1 MTTDNRKVELGVTV
15 TDDTKPGFQSIAQG
29 ADNMAAKVTQSADKA
44 SKSVGGIGDGGDG
57 AAQKLDK
64 STRSIINSVQRATAA
79 LEAGGNSSSKYFE
92 SIAGQRNVNA
102 DALRP
107 YLDQLKQAE
116 RAQQVATGGLDKMGL
131 SAKAT
136 SAALRQVPAQFT
148 DIITSLQGGQA
159 PLTVLLQQGGQLK
172 DVFGGVGA
180 AASALGNYV
189 LGLVNPFTL
198 AAAAAAALA
207 VAYNLGSKEADA
219 YNKALILT
227 GNAAGT
233 TAGQLQ
239 VYAEQISRV
248 VGTQG
253 KAAETLAAFAASGK
267 VGSENLKQFS
277 QTAIEFER
285 ATGTAVS
292 ETVKKFAELRN
303 APLQASLKLNE
314 TTNYLTESLYK
325 QIKALEDQG
334 RATEAAKVAQEGYEA
349 ALRSRSGDITQ
360 NLGTIETAW
369 KNITDAIKKATD
381 SALNFGRKS
390 TPVDRLKVLDQQILE
405 NEMGLGG
412 LSYGNSRDTEKRKRI
427 DELRLER
434 AEIIRNMEADQA
446 RAEVQRKQAE
456 QTQAVA
462 AFDKTREQFL
472 DNITRRNRELTKAV
486 QEGVAAGVEQKE
498 LLDVIV
504 GIREKYE
511 KKSTGAAGPGQNEVA
526 AIRAQVK
533 AQQEY
538 LSQLKA
544 QTADPSTLGDQVK
557 LTDGQQKVLKIQEEL
572 KTSITGVSRAEK
584 ERALAAAQTLVGVEK
599 MVLAQERQNAGLKA
613 AVGAYDKLVERTGGQ
628 ADSIRQQ
635 AIDTEAAN
643 LSLGKSKTAIEAMA
657 LAQLKANLAEADA
670 SDSFAPKYVAALNEK
685 VKAQERYVAALEQTE
700 VKQLSQSNA
709 EYARVVS
716 EETNTLNEQV
726 RLVGATRVEREK
738 LIGQRKVEL
747 DLAKRIS
754 EIDKAAIPEAEKVQL
769 RAEAAATSV
778 VAANNAA
785 TRAVQED
792 WQRTSDIIESS
803 LTDALLRGFESG
815 KGFLRNLIDTTKNL
829 FATLVLR
836 PQIQAVL
843 GITGVGAS
851 GAALANGS
859 STGGV
864 PGLSSIGSF
873 FGGNSF
879 GTTLGGAAVD
889 IGNTLVGFGFDK
901 VGAAISGL
909 ADGAAAF
916 SNLQFGLTGLLGGLG
931 GSLLGGQGSLGGS
944 LGSTLGLAIG
954 GPIGA
959 ALGGLG
965 GAIIGS
971 LFGKGTPYNQG
982 GNYQA
987 RADGTGSRISDSS
1000 LYDLLPGLGKA
1011 GYQDFTKRDSSAFDS
1026 ATKTLAEG
1034 LQSTLSGLLQT
1045 FGKEGQDVLVAFR
1058 NNGKKSLGQV
1068 NIDGTLTN
1076 FKTGENDPTK
1086 AFTAFT
1092 DAAATAL
1099 LDALDKAD
1107 IPAWA
1112 QKVLDGVGDAPGL
1125 EALQQVAATIEQ
1137 VQSLTKA
1144 LQALP
1149 FPNLKTVSEEA
1160 AIELAKLTGGL
1171 DGLNSAIT
1179 SYYAEF
1185 YTEAERSAETT
1196 KQLTASLAG
1205 LGVALPASRD
1215 AFRALVNAQDLST
1228 EAGRKMYAELL
1239 KLAPAFA
1246 SVTQASVSAL
1256 ADIQAA
1262 VIATRNAAQ
1271 DAALQASYD
1280 YAATLADQKKADKAF
1295 RDSIRAVSDSLFAEA
1310 NRIRSLLPGGAA
1322 QSFAAAQSQF
1332 AITSA
1337 SARSGNAEAAK
1348 LLPGLAQQLLDL
1360 AASNARSAQELALI
1374 RAQTAASLDQTGN
1387 ALNKGAGINYTAPAA
1402 LTQPATLNTRS
1413 TTDDVVAALKEVRD
1427 ELAATR
1433 AASDR
1438 TAASTLKTA
1447 NLLTQVTR
1455 DGDAM
1460 VTTT

>member
-116 RAQQVATGGLDKMGL
+116 RAQQVATGGLDKMGM

-207 VAYNLGSKEADA
+207 VAYNLGSKEADE
-219 YNKALILT
+219 YRKALVLT

-233 TAGQLQ
+233 TVGQLQ
-239 VYAEQISRV
+239 VYAQQISSV

-253 KAAETLAAFAASGK
+253 KAAETLAAFASSGK
-267 VGSENLKQFS
+267 VGAESLRQFS

-314 TTNYLTESLYK
+314 TTNFLTESLYK
-325 QIKALEDQG
+325 QIKALEEQG
-334 RATEAAKVAQEGYEA
+334 RATEAAKVAQEA
-349 ALRSRSGDITQ
+349 FDSTLRDRSGEIIK
-360 NLGTIETAW
+360 NIGTIERAW
-369 KNITDAIKKATD
+369 LSVKDAVKGAGDALLGIGRAT
-381 SALNFGRKS
+381 
-390 TPVDRLKVLDQQILE
+390 TPQVELAAVRQKISEREKFQP
-405 NEMGLGG
+405 GLYFSG
-412 LSYGNSRDTEKRKRI
+412 SF
-427 DELRLER
+427 
-434 AEIIRNMEADQA
+434 AADQA
-446 RAEVQRKQAE
+446 AALAPLKAREAQLVAITKAEQDAADAARKRGE
-456 QTQAVA
+456 QTQALGE
-462 AFDKTREQFL
+462 FDKAGAKFL
-472 DNITRRNRELTKAV
+472 SDKVRMERELTAAV
-486 QEGVAAGVEQKE
+486 NQGVAAGVEQQVLLDRINAIRESYAKKGKSTAAAENKE
-498 LLDVIV
+498 LAEQARIYAELAGVSTSFYKDLATAQKLLASGGLSLADYTKYVNGLVEKQPIV
-504 GIREKYE
+504 VEQIKAEAE
-511 KKSTGAAGPGQNEVA
+511 A
-526 AIRAQVK
+526 VK
-533 AQQEY
+533 A
-538 LSQLKA
+538 LRKA
-544 QTADPSTLGDQVK
+544 REDEAN
-557 LTDGQQKVLKIQEEL
+557 EL
-572 KTSITGVSRAEK
+572 DR
-584 ERALAAAQTLVGVEK
+584 
-599 MVLAQERQNAGLKA
+599 
-613 AVGAYDKLVERTGGQ
+613 
-628 ADSIRQQ
+628 
-635 AIDTEAAN
+635 
-643 LSLGKSKTAIEAMA
+643 
-657 LAQLKANLAEADA
+657 
-670 SDSFAPKYVAALNEK
+670 
-685 VKAQERYVAALEQTE
+685 ALEQRAKSADTIGQQVQRLRDE
-700 VKQLSQSNA
+700 EQAAGIAAAENISLAQAIEKVGLARLREERAKLQSQGADEGTLLYLQREIDYREQLID
-709 EYARVVS
+709 
-716 EETNTLNEQV
+716 
-726 RLVGATRVEREK
+726 
-738 LIGQRKVEL
+738 LIGNKDAREAGV
-747 DLAKRIS
+747 
-754 EIDKAAIPEAEKVQL
+754 KAAKDAADEWKRTAE
-769 RAEAAATSV
+769 S
-778 VAANNAA
+778 
-785 TRAVQED
+785 
-792 WQRTSDIIESS
+792 IENS
-803 LTDALLRGFESG
+803 LTDALLRGFENG

-829 FATLVLR
+829 FSTLVLR

-916 SNLQFGLTGLLGGLG
+916 SNLQFGIAGLLGGLG

-944 LGSTLGLAIG
+944 LGASIGLAVG

-965 GAIIGS
+965 GAVIGS

-1179 SYYAEF
+1179 TYYADF

-1280 YAATLADQKKADKAF
+1280 YAATLADQKRADKAF

-1360 AASNARSAQELALI
+1360 AAQNARSAQELALI

-1413 TTDDVVAALKEVRD
+1413 TTDDVVAALKAVQD
-1427 ELAATR
+1427 ELAAMR

>member
-189 LGLVNPFTL
+189 LGLINPFTL

-314 TTNYLTESLYK
+314 TTNFLTESLYK

-486 QEGVAAGVEQKE
+486 QEGVAAGSKQQE
-498 LLDVIV
+498 LLDVIN
-504 GIREKYE
+504 GIRDKYAT
-511 KKSTGAAGPGQNEVA
+511 KVKSTVA
-526 AIRAQVK
+526 AENKELAEQNRIYSELAGVSTSFYKDLATAQKLLASGGLSLADYTKYVNGLVEKQPIVVEQIKAEAEAVK
-533 AQQEY
+533 A
-538 LSQLKA
+538 LRKA
-544 QTADPSTLGDQVK
+544 REDEAN
-557 LTDGQQKVLKIQEEL
+557 EL
-572 KTSITGVSRAEK
+572 DR
-584 ERALAAAQTLVGVEK
+584 
-599 MVLAQERQNAGLKA
+599 
-613 AVGAYDKLVERTGGQ
+613 
-628 ADSIRQQ
+628 
-635 AIDTEAAN
+635 
-643 LSLGKSKTAIEAMA
+643 
-657 LAQLKANLAEADA
+657 
-670 SDSFAPKYVAALNEK
+670 
-685 VKAQERYVAALEQTE
+685 ALEQRAKSADTIGQQVQRLRDE
-700 VKQLSQSNA
+700 EQAAGIAAAENISLAQAIEKVGLSRLREEQAALKQFGA
-709 EYARVVS
+709 DEG
-716 EETNTLNEQV
+716 TLYYIKKEIE
-726 RLVGATRVEREK
+726 ERERLIE
-738 LIGQRKVEL
+738 LIGNKDAREAGV
-747 DLAKRIS
+747 
-754 EIDKAAIPEAEKVQL
+754 KAAKD
-769 RAEAAATSV
+769 AAD
-778 VAANNAA
+778 
-785 TRAVQED
+785 E
-792 WQRTSDIIESS
+792 WKRTADQIAQG
-803 LTDALLRGFESG
+803 LTDALFRGFENG
-815 KGFLRNLIDTTKNL
+815 KSFFVNFRDTLINTFKTM
-829 FATLVLR
+829 VLQ
-836 PQIQAVL
+836 PQVKLAFGL
-843 GITGVGAS
+843 GGSGAS

-916 SNLQFGLTGLLGGLG
+916 SNLQFGIAGLLGGLG

-944 LGSTLGLAIG
+944 LGASIGLAVG

-965 GAIIGS
+965 GAVIGS

-1045 FGKEGQDVLVAFR
+1045 FGKDGQDVLVAFR

-1099 LDALDKAD
+1099 LAALDKAD

-1112 QKVLDGVGDAPGL
+1112 QKVLDSVGDAPGL

-1179 SYYAEF
+1179 TYYADF

-1295 RDSIRAVSDSLFAEA
+1295 RDSIRAVSDSLFSEA
-1310 NRIRSLLPGGAA
+1310 TRIRSLLPGGAA

-1360 AASNARSAQELALI
+1360 ASQNARSAQELALI

-1433 AASDR
+1433 ASSDR

>member
-102 DALRP
+102 DVLRP

-189 LGLVNPFTL
+189 LGLINPFTL
-198 AAAAAAALA
+198 AAAAVGALA

-285 ATGTAVS
+285 ATGTAVG
-292 ETVKKFAELRN
+292 ETIKKFVELRN
-303 APLQASLKLNE
+303 APLQASLKLSDS
-314 TTNYLTESLYK
+314 TNYLTESLYK
-325 QIKALEDQG
+325 QIKALEAQG
-334 RATEAAKVAQEGYEA
+334 KTIEAGNVAQKAFNDYQAEATKKIVPNLGLIESAYKGVTDAIVKMGSALLAVGRTSSPESSLA
-349 ALRSRSGDITQ
+349 ALREQLARGEASLANGGPQLSSSIGASGEQNSARVRAQIEAANAALRTRIAELEKTTTATQ
-360 NLGTIETAW
+360 TLAEAERQLGEQRKAFFAADQLKDKNSKSVTAAEN
-369 KNITDAIKKATD
+369 KELAEQARIYAELAGVSTSFYKDLATAQKLLA
-381 SALNFGRKS
+381 S
-390 TPVDRLKVLDQQILE
+390 
-405 NEMGLGG
+405 GG
-412 LSYGNSRDTEKRKRI
+412 LSLADYTKYVNGLVEKQPI
-427 DELRLER
+427 
-434 AEIIRNMEADQA
+434 
-446 RAEVQRKQAE
+446 V
-456 QTQAVA
+456 
-462 AFDKTREQFL
+462 
-472 DNITRRNRELTKAV
+472 
-486 QEGVAAGVEQKE
+486 VEQIKAE
-498 LLDVIV
+498 A
-504 GIREKYE
+504 E
-511 KKSTGAAGPGQNEVA
+511 A
-526 AIRAQVK
+526 VK
-533 AQQEY
+533 A
-538 LSQLKA
+538 LRKA
-544 QTADPSTLGDQVK
+544 REDEAN
-557 LTDGQQKVLKIQEEL
+557 EL
-572 KTSITGVSRAEK
+572 DR
-584 ERALAAAQTLVGVEK
+584 
-599 MVLAQERQNAGLKA
+599 
-613 AVGAYDKLVERTGGQ
+613 
-628 ADSIRQQ
+628 
-635 AIDTEAAN
+635 
-643 LSLGKSKTAIEAMA
+643 
-657 LAQLKANLAEADA
+657 
-670 SDSFAPKYVAALNEK
+670 
-685 VKAQERYVAALEQTE
+685 ALEQRAKSADTIGQQVQRLRDE
-700 VKQLSQSNA
+700 EQAAGIAAAENISLAQAIEKVGLARLREERAKLQSQGADEGTLLYLQKEIDYREQLID
-709 EYARVVS
+709 
-716 EETNTLNEQV
+716 
-726 RLVGATRVEREK
+726 
-738 LIGQRKVEL
+738 LIGNKDAREAGV
-747 DLAKRIS
+747 
-754 EIDKAAIPEAEKVQL
+754 KAAKDAADEWKRTAE
-769 RAEAAATSV
+769 S
-778 VAANNAA
+778 
-785 TRAVQED
+785 
-792 WQRTSDIIESS
+792 IENS
-803 LTDALLRGFESG
+803 LTDALLRGFENG

-843 GITGVGAS
+843 GITGASAS
-851 GAALANGS
+851 GASFASGGGGGS
-859 STGGV
+859 GGGFG
-864 PGLSSIGSF
+864 GLPSIASF
-873 FGGNSF
+873 FGGNS
-879 GTTLGGAAVD
+879 GGQAAAKF
-889 IGNTLVGFGFDK
+889 LVGAGGFLDSFGLD
-901 VGAAISGL
+901 VADLSASLANNALAVTNLQAGIAGL
-909 ADGAAAF
+909 AGGFGA
-916 SNLQFGLTGLLGGLG
+916 NLLFGGKGYSTQG
-931 GSLLGGQGSLGGS
+931 GS
-944 LGSTLGLAIG
+944 
-954 GPIGA
+954 IGA
-959 ALGGLG
+959 TAGLYLSGGNPFIAAGVSLIS
-965 GAIIGS
+965 AAIGS
-971 LFGKGTPYNQG
+971 LFGSGTPYNQG
-982 GNYQA
+982 GVYQS
-987 RADGTGSRISDSS
+987 RADGTGERISDSR
-1000 LYDLLPGLGKA
+1000 LYDLLPGLEKA
-1011 GYQDFTKRDSSAFDS
+1011 GFQDFTKRGSSQFDE
-1026 ATKTLAEG
+1026 ATKGLAEG

-1076 FKTGENDPTK
+1076 FATGENDPTK

-1160 AIELAKLTGGL
+1160 AIELSKLTGGL

-1179 SYYAEF
+1179 TYYADF

-1196 KQLTASLAG
+1196 KQLTAALAG
-1205 LGVALPASRD
+1205 LGVALPSSRD

-1262 VIATRNAAQ
+1262 VIASRNAVQ
-1271 DAALQASYD
+1271 DAALKASYD

-1413 TTDDVVAALKEVRD
+1413 TTDDVVAALKAVQD
-1427 ELAATR
+1427 ELAAMR